1 MKKEKGIVYFTIF
14 CICIILTCIICMRF
28 KSIEKV
34 DLVSEQNLIESEL
47 RTEIANYKEKCNEA
61 EEELQNVNNKIN
73 EYKEQIE
80 KNETNTETIT
90 KELKQT
96 SDLLGK
102 TNVKG
107 DGVIITLEDNEKEKI
122 LSNDLSELLNELKY
136 AGAEAISIN
145 GIRIEALNDVSST
158 SENAI
163 ILNGQRITSPY
174 IVKAIGNQTYLYS
187 NLTAKNGYIDYY
199 TKNYELSINIVRQRN
214 IEIGKSLKSSNL
226 KYIKE
231 GEE

>member
-1 MKKEKGIVYFTIF
+1 MKKEKVILYFTVFFI
-14 CICIILTCIICMRF
+14 CGILSCIIFMRF
-28 KSIEKV
+28 KSIENV
-34 DLVSEQNLIESEL
+34 DLDSEQSLIETEL
-47 RTEIANYKEKCNEA
+47 RTEIANYKEKCSEA

-107 DGVIITLEDNEKEKI
+107 DGIIVTLSDNEKEKI
-122 LSNDLSELLNELKY
+122 VYTDLSELLNELKY

-145 GIRIEALNDVSST
+145 GIRIEALTDVTST
-158 SENAI
+158 SSGI
-163 ILNGQRITSPY
+163 IMLNGQRIVSPY

-187 NLTAKNGYIDYY
+187 NLTAKNGFIDYY
-199 TKNYELSINIVRQRN
+199 TKNYELSIDIIKQKN
-214 IEIGKSLKSSNL
+214 IEIEKSLKTTNL
-226 KYIKE
+226 KYIRE
-231 GEE
+231 GE

>member
-1 MKKEKGIVYFTIF
+1 
-14 CICIILTCIICMRF
+14 MRF
-28 KSIEKV
+28 RAMEEV

-47 RTEIANYKEKCNEA
+47 RTEIANYKEKYSEA
-61 EEELQNVNNKIN
+61 EEELENINNKIN

-80 KNETNTETIT
+80 RNETNTETIT

-96 SDLLGK
+96 FDLLGK

-107 DGVIITLEDNEKEKI
+107 DGVIITLTDNEKEKI
-122 LSNDLSELLNELKY
+122 LSIDLSELLNELKY

-163 ILNGQRITSPY
+163 MLNGQRIVSPY
-174 IVKAIGNQTYLYS
+174 IVKAIGNQTFLYS

-199 TKNYELSINIVRQRN
+199 TKNYELSINIIKQKN
-214 IEIGKSLKSSNL
+214 IEIEKSFKSSDL

-231 GEE
+231 GED

>member
-1 MKKEKGIVYFTIF
+1 MKKEKVILYFTVFFI
-14 CICIILTCIICMRF
+14 CGILSCIIFMRF
-28 KSIEKV
+28 KSIENV
-34 DLVSEQNLIESEL
+34 DLDSEQSLIETEL
-47 RTEIANYKEKCNEA
+47 RTEIANYKEKCSEA

-107 DGVIITLEDNEKEKI
+107 DGIIVTLSDNEKEKI
-122 LSNDLSELLNELKY
+122 VYTDLSELLNELKY

-145 GIRIEALNDVSST
+145 GIRIEALTDVTST
-158 SENAI
+158 SNGI
-163 ILNGQRITSPY
+163 IMLNGQRIVSPY

-187 NLTAKNGYIDYY
+187 NLTAKNGFIDYY
-199 TKNYELSINIVRQRN
+199 TKNYELSIDIIKQKN
-214 IEIGKSLKSSNL
+214 IEIEKSLKTTNL
-226 KYIKE
+226 KYIRE
-231 GEE
+231 GE